1 MGNILSLKRSGQN
14 DVNDFELVDNFILIY
29 NGNQMKS
36 VNDNAVSSAYQNVQ
50 SNLLITIVIF
60 NGNLIVDL
68 NKKDV

>member
-1 MGNILSLKRSGQN
+1 MGNILSLKRSGQT
-14 DVNDFELVDNFILIY
+14 DVNDFELVDDFILIY

-68 NKKDV
+68 NKKDI